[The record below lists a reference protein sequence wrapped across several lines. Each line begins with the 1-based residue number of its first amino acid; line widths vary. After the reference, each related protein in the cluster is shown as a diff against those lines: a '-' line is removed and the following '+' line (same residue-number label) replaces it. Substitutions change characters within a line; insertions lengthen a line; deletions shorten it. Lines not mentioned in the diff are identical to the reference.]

1 VYYKDCNFL
10 SDPYQSQAL
19 KGTEQVSEPNG
30 SIGAQYRFVGGDAG
44 TRGGGLGRTRGRP
57 GGGSRGARSGG
68 RGALLRLLL
77 LLLLARRRGG
87 RLGGL
92 RRRRDGDR
100 GRWDGGSRRWK
111 QCRRRRRGRGCHRH
125 GRWRSRGGRSR
136 RRRLGGRGDG
146 RRGSWCA
153 RRGGRGGSGGRGRG
167 AAAFGWSG
175 GGSGSGWLGGSGCGG
190 GRGGGGGSGLG
201 WLGGSGCGGGRGDGG
216 GLGRR
221 VGGRREAEE
230 GDAENGTVA
239 THREDECSRHSGAE
253 GSTRGSRRLG
263 NHSAPRGNRMASSWR
278 DRIAGRAWLSASLPP
293 LPYARFCCKSTPV
306 GCSDRTTARGSTVSP
321 KRFVEQVSVDETG
334 SLTDRCRPGPD
345 VGLAEMV
352 SGLAPY
358 ANPKP
363 SRRLPPIA
371 PHRSADHGG
380 VNELLLRLRGRYCPT
395 EPRPLCLLVLEES
408 GRPSCA
414 PREAVSVHEGKGKP
428 RGIAKLMSYNRSS
441 IPTSLPASSYLCAKA

>member
-10 SDPYQSQAL
+10 SDPYQSQAR
-19 KGTEQVSEPNG
+19 E
-30 SIGAQYRFVGGDAG
+30 YRFVGGDAG

-57 GGGSRGARSGG
+57 GGRSRGARSGG

-111 QCRRRRRGRGCHRH
+111 QCRRRRRGRGRHRH

-201 WLGGSGCGGGRGDGG
+201 WLGGSGCGGGRGGGG

-239 THREDECSRHSGAE
+239 THHEDECSRHSGLAPAPPPC
-253 GSTRGSRRLG
+253 
-263 NHSAPRGNRMASSWR
+263 SAVVSGAVE
-278 DRIAGRAWLSASLPP
+278 GRAWLSASLPP

-352 SGLAPY
+352 SGVGVIRP
-358 ANPKP
+358 
-363 SRRLPPIA
+363 
-371 PHRSADHGG
+371 ADHGG

-408 GRPSCA
+408 GRQSCA
-414 PREAVSVHEGKGKP
+414 PREAVSVHEGKAEGY
-428 RGIAKLMSYNRSS
+428 R
-441 IPTSLPASSYLCAKA
+441 PANVE